1 MEEEYCSFCGLR
13 FEEGQEAFLS
23 EESDKCHQK
32 CLERKIVSLE
42 LKGVRPEL
50 VDVLLASYKPVKKK
64 KRFRIF
70 G

>member
-1 MEEEYCSFCGLR
+1 MEEDYCSICGFGLLDPAEV
-13 FEEGQEAFLS
+13 FVSEDQE
-23 EESDKCHQK
+23 KCHRR

-50 VDVLLASYKPVKKK
+50 VDVLLESFKPAKKK
-64 KRFRIF
+64 KRFWGF